1 MNYKKITI
9 LADDSET
16 AQAAKNKLLKRYSWL
31 DSKLKAEKADLAI
44 VLGGDGFMLHTMH
57 RLIGHD
63 THIFGMNCG
72 HVGFL
77 LNEYDEKGLKNRL
90 NDLTVSTLNPLKMDV
105 KCVDGKKHTKYA
117 LNEVS
122 LLRETAQAAT
132 IRVKVNGK
140 VQIEEMVCDGV
151 MVATPAG
158 STAYNLSAG
167 GPIIPLRANVVALTP
182 ISVFRPRRWK
192 GAMLPA
198 DKVIEFDIMNPKKRP
213 VSAVADFHEIRDVK
227 TVKVRECQDH
237 EIKLL
242 FDSNLTLQDRII
254 KEQFTL

>member
-1 MNYKKITI
+1 MKYKKIAI
-9 LADDSET
+9 LADESAT
-16 AQAAKNKLLKRYSWL
+16 AQDAKKKLIGRYSFL
-31 DSKLKAEKADLAI
+31 DDALKAEDADLAI

-57 RLIGHD
+57 RLIGHE
-63 THIFGMNCG
+63 TQIFGMNCG
-72 HVGFL
+72 TVGFL
-77 LNEYDEKGLKNRL
+77 LNEYSEDDLEARLEGLM
-90 NDLTVSTLNPLKMDV
+90 VSTLVPLQMDV
-105 KCVDGKKHTKYA
+105 ECIDGSKHMRYA
-117 LNEVS
+117 LNEVA
-122 LLRETAQAAT
+122 LLRETAQAAS
-132 IRVKVNGK
+132 IKVKVNDK
-140 VQIEEMVCDGV
+140 VQIEDMICDGV

-192 GAMLPA
+192 GAMLPS
-198 DKVIEFDIMNPKKRP
+198 DKVIEFDVLQSTKRP
-213 VSAVADFHEIRDVK
+213 VSATADFHEIRNVK
-227 TVKVRECQDH
+227 TVIVQECRDH